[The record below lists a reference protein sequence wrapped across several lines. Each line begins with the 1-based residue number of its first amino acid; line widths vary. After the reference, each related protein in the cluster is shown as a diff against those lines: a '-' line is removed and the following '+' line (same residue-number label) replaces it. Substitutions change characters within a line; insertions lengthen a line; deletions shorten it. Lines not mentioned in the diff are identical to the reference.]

1 MLEQL
6 IQLEIESERGKD
18 EVGKLVSATSKLG
31 RPPKVGLEGLGGLAE
46 QSLIEGRAVNPLSCH
61 PVQPNLTL
69 KWDPARSSWRCFFC
83 TRVPPEI

>member
-31 RPPKVGLEGLGGLAE
+31 RPSEGGLRGLEG
-46 QSLIEGRAVNPLSCH
+46 
-61 PVQPNLTL
+61 
-69 KWDPARSSWRCFFC
+69 
-83 TRVPPEI
+83 